1 MTDLLGFPM
10 GTTSVPFRSEA
21 DIQRRAEGLLR
32 EHDAWYVP
40 VDPIKLA
47 RAHGIRVYNATF
59 DDDSIS
65 GILARRGPNI
75 TMLINANDHAFRK
88 RFTIAHELG
97 HYVLDHYTDEADH
110 TDQHIDLYRTGGEPV
125 LSTEAPAGRPASRPE
140 EVQANLFASALL
152 TPAELVRD
160 RFEETNDVDQL
171 ARIFQVS
178 PEAMGIKLG
187 RLGLI

>member
-1 MTDLLGFPM
+1 MKC
-10 GTTSVPFRSEA
+10 
-21 DIQRRAEGLLR
+21 
-32 EHDAWYVP
+32 Y
-40 VDPIKLA
+40 DPIKLA
-47 RAHGIRVYNATF
+47 RANGIRVYNATF

-110 TDQHIDLYRTGGEPV
+110 TDQHIDLYRTGIEPV
-125 LSTEAPAGRPASRPE
+125 GATEPPAVRPASRPE
-140 EVQANLFASALL
+140 EVQANIFASALL
-152 TPAELVRD
+152 MPADLLRQS
-160 RFEETNDVDQL
+160 FKETDDVDRL

-178 PEAMGIKLG
+178 AEAMGIKLG